1 MNLPLDNEVG
11 IWFISNVGNFNKL
24 GSRGKWVEG
33 GGGVE
38 KRTMGPWERRVKNK
52 NQCQE

>member
-1 MNLPLDNEVG
+1 MWETLTNWE
-11 IWFISNVGNFNKL
+11 
-24 GSRGKWVEG
+24 SRGKWVEG